1 MKTTK
6 ELSINKRV
14 KDISSKL
21 SNINLKLIY
30 LQKSKEFLGNSE
42 SMRKKV
48 VSEISKELKEL
59 NEEFDLVLRE
69 IES

>member
-1 MKTTK
+1 MRTTK

-42 SMRKKV
+42 SMREKV